1 MPDLPLHGTVV
12 VELCQ
17 NVAGPYAGL
26 VLGQLGARVIKVE
39 RPGRGDDTRGWG
51 PPFWD
56 GESVMFLSMNA
67 GKESVALDLR
77 DEDDR
82 ARMWRLLE
90 DADVVLASWRP
101 GSLEKLG
108 FGYEDVVARND
119 QVVDCSI
126 SGFGPRGPLR
136 DAPGYDPLI
145 QAFSGIMSVTGEPG
159 RPPVRVGTS
168 IIDMGTGLWAAL
180 AVLSALQRRS
190 RDGRGA
196 HVTASLF
203 ETGLA
208 WLPYQLAG
216 FLATGERPVKMGSG
230 LPMLVPYQA
239 FDTADR
245 PIVVAAGN
253 DAAWRRLCA
262 AIDRG
267 DLADDPDLATNPQR
281 VAARERIVGA
291 LAETLATQPA
301 AVWIERL
308 GEVGVPCAPVQD
320 VAEVVAHEQTRA
332 LDMLVDVPDAHIDD
346 LCLPG
351 LPFELDGHRPG
362 PTVGAPRLDDDVAAP
377 STSAPTPTVG
387 GDV

>member
-1 MPDLPLHGTVV
+1 MPDHLPLDGVV
-12 VELCQ
+12 VIELCQ

-26 VLGQLGARVIKVE
+26 VLGHLGARVVKVE

-82 ARMWRLLE
+82 ARAWALLE
-90 DADVVLASWRP
+90 QADVVLASWGP
-101 GSLEKLG
+101 GSLDKLG
-108 FGYEDVVARND
+108 FGYDDVAARNEP
-119 QVVDCSI
+119 VVYCSI

-159 RPPVRVGTS
+159 GPPVRVGTS
-168 IIDMGTGLWAAL
+168 IVDMGTGLWAAL
-180 AVLSALQRRS
+180 AVLAALRRRS
-190 RDGRGA
+190 RDGRGV
-196 HVTASLF
+196 HVTASLL

-216 FLATGERPVKMGSG
+216 FLATGQRPAKMGSG

-253 DAAWRRLCA
+253 DALWQRLCA
-262 AIDRG
+262 AIDRP
-267 DLADDPDLATNPQR
+267 DLAEDPDLATNPQR
-281 VAARERIVGA
+281 VAARGRVVDA
-291 LAETLATQPA
+291 LAATLAEQPA
-301 AVWIERL
+301 DVWVAQLAEA
-308 GEVGVPCAPVQD
+308 GVPCTPIQD
-320 VAEVVAHEQTRA
+320 VAEVVTHEQTRA
-332 LDMLVDVPDAHIDD
+332 LDMLVDVPDEHIRD
-346 LCLPG
+346 LCLLG
-351 LPFELDGHRPG
+351 LPFEFDGRRPG
-362 PTVGAPRLDDDVAAP
+362 PTAGAPRLQAADAPAASEDP
-377 STSAPTPTVG
+377 SMG
-387 GDV
+387 GEA